1 MLGVT
6 TPEMVA
12 AVSDSG
18 GLGSL
23 PIGGLA
29 PDVARQLIRKT
40 KSLTSSP
47 WAVNLF
53 AQDIPDQIDEA
64 ALQRMQDYLE
74 GYAKQRSLPF
84 TKRTVGEF
92 RFFSHRE
99 QLDVLLEEDVRIV
112 SFTFGVLAA
121 DVIRRLKERGVVLI
135 GTATSVAEARV
146 LAGAGI
152 DVVVAQGYEAG
163 GHRGSFLEPD
173 LPQVGL
179 FALLPQIVDAVAV
192 PVIAAGGIVDGR
204 TIRAAFQLGAS
215 GVQAGTLFVPSA
227 ESVANEGYKDAV
239 VSAKDTD
246 TQLTRAFSGRWARG
260 IRNEF
265 MRDLESSGIEIPEY
279 NVHNSLTAGLRAHG
293 RKNDRSEVVSLWAG
307 QHAGK
312 ARKGGAAEIFRNLVA
327 GINFDAL

>member
-29 PDVARQLIRKT
+29 PDAARDLIRKT
-40 KSLTSSP
+40 KSLTAAP

-53 AQDIPDQIDEA
+53 AHDIPAGIDEKG
-64 ALQRMQDYLE
+64 LQRMQDYLE
-74 GYAKQRSLPF
+74 SYSKQRSLPF
-84 TKRTVGEF
+84 NKRTAAEF
-92 RFFSHRE
+92 RFYSYRE
-99 QLDVLLEEDVRIV
+99 QLDILLEEMPRIV

-121 DVIRRLKERGVVLI
+121 DVVRKLKDRGIVLI
-135 GTATSVAEARV
+135 GTATSVAEAKV
-146 LAGAGI
+146 LADAGI
-152 DVVVAQGYEAG
+152 DVIVAQGYEAG
-163 GHRGSFLEPD
+163 GHRGSFLQPD

-179 FALLPQIVDAVAV
+179 FALLPQVADAVTI

-215 GVQAGTLFVPSA
+215 GVQAGTLFVPST
-227 ESVANEGYKDAV
+227 ESLANEGYKDAV
-239 VSAKDTD
+239 VGARDTD
-246 TQLTRAFSGRWARG
+246 TQLTQAFTGRWARG

-265 MRDLESSGIEIPEY
+265 MQTTEASGVGVAEY
-279 NVHNSLTAGLRAHG
+279 NVHNSLTSGLRAHG
-293 RKNDRSEVVSLWAG
+293 RKNDIPELVSLWAG

-312 ARKGGAAEIFRNLVA
+312 ARKGGAAEIFRNLIA
-327 GINFDAL
+327 GIDFDTL

>member
-12 AVSDSG
+12 AVSSSG

-53 AQDIPDQIDEA
+53 AHNIPNHIDEA
-64 ALQRMQDYLE
+64 SLQRMQDYLE
-74 GYAKQRSLPF
+74 DYAKRRSLPF
-84 TKRTVGEF
+84 NKRTAAEF
-92 RFFSHRE
+92 RFYGYRE
-99 QLDVLLEEDVRIV
+99 QIDTLLEEDVRIV

-121 DVIRRLKERGVVLI
+121 DVIRRLKEKGVILI
-135 GTATSVAEARV
+135 GTATTVAEAKV
-146 LAGAGI
+146 LADAGI
-152 DVVVAQGYEAG
+152 DLIVAQGYEAG
-163 GHRGSFLEPD
+163 GHRGSFLQPD

-179 FALLPQIVDAVAV
+179 FALLPQIADAVAV

-215 GVQAGTLFVPSA
+215 GVQAGTLFVPST
-227 ESVANEGYKDAV
+227 ESLANEGYKDAV
-239 VSAKDTD
+239 VAARDTD
-246 TQLTRAFSGRWARG
+246 TQLTQAFTGRWARG
-260 IRNEF
+260 IRNDF
-265 MRDLESSGIEIPEY
+265 MQTTEASGVGIAEY
-279 NVHNSLTAGLRAHG
+279 NLHNSLTAGLRAHG
-293 RKNDRSEVVSLWAG
+293 RKNDRPEVVSLWAG

-327 GINFDAL
+327 GIDFDAL

>member
-29 PDVARQLIRKT
+29 PDVARQLIQKT
-40 KSLTSSP
+40 KSLTAAP

-64 ALQRMQDYLE
+64 ALQRMQDYLAE
-74 GYAKQRSLPF
+74 YANQRSLPF
-84 TKRTVGEF
+84 TRRTAGEF
-92 RFFSHRE
+92 RFYSHRD
-99 QLDVLLEEDVRIV
+99 QVDVLLEEDVRIV
-112 SFTFGVLAA
+112 SFTFGLLAP
-121 DVIRRLKERGVVLI
+121 DVIRRLKEKGVILI

-146 LAGAGI
+146 LANAGI
-152 DVVVAQGYEAG
+152 DVIVAQGYEAG

-179 FALLPQIVDAVAV
+179 FALLPQIADAVDV

-260 IRNEF
+260 IRNGF
-265 MRDLESSGIEIPEY
+265 MRDLEASGIGIPEY

-293 RKNDRSEVVSLWAG
+293 RKNDRSELVSLWAG

-312 ARKGGAAEIFRNLVA
+312 ARKGGSAEIFRNLVA